1 MFRNERYFDKNDS
14 KRNYFGQIDDENL
27 EREDANKSQNSKR
40 EEKIEPDH
48 EGS

>member
-14 KRNYFGQIDDENL
+14 KKNYFGQIDDDIL
-27 EREDANKSQNSKR
+27 ESEDASQSQSSKR